1 MASLYK
7 SKQDLVLLVDDVVLQ
22 PQDEYV
28 LTVDEPNVELK
39 IIYKEDYASFVLP
52 FLKYSNT
59 LLYI

>member
-28 LTVDEPNVELK
+28 LIVDEPTINEQEPVPV
-39 IIYKEDYASFVLP
+39 IV
-52 FLKYSNT
+52 
-59 LLYI
+59 

>member
-7 SKQDLVLLVDDVVLQ
+7 SKQDLVFLVADVVLP

-28 LTVDEPNVELK
+28 LIVAEPNVQPK
-39 IIYKEDYASFVLP
+39 IIYKEDCASFVLP